1 MQEQDQSVLVLA
13 VLLKRINKTPD
24 SLIHTVEHC
33 SIDFHA
39 ARLPFLVFDVAPI
52 ASLRRNLPA
61 RVEQANL
68 LHLFKACGSDGVVA
82 SVVSAFDFCDVRFL
96 GMHGPVRRGVSHIK
110 KEWSV
115 VVLLMML
122 GDELGCMV
130 VDSIGVIE
138 LFWLVLGI
146 RVRRD

>member
-1 MQEQDQSVLVLA
+1 
-13 VLLKRINKTPD
+13 
-24 SLIHTVEHC
+24 
-33 SIDFHA
+33 
-39 ARLPFLVFDVAPI
+39 
-52 ASLRRNLPA
+52 
-61 RVEQANL
+61 
-68 LHLFKACGSDGVVA
+68 
-82 SVVSAFDFCDVRFL
+82 
-96 GMHGPVRRGVSHIK
+96 MHGPVRRGVSHIK